1 MHLDKKEYYID
12 GSVDLKIVQISDIHF
27 SIDYNLK
34 RLHKVLDYIDSVK
47 PNYVC
52 IVGDLIDE
60 YDVVNTN
67 YINYLKDWLRML
79 SYKYKVIISLGNHD
93 FIVKKGRKYVEH
105 DNILWLKE
113 LESDRLIVLNNEV
126 YKDNGINFIGYN
138 PDYTYYYIYHEKKSS
153 KYFLEL
159 SDLIGNL
166 KGYNILLLHTPSIIT
181 NNNIS
186 DLNVNLVLCG
196 HTHGGLIPSFVSGNF
211 GIVSPQKTFFP
222 RAIRGMI
229 KFDNFNL
236 IISGG
241 LIKLS
246 RKSKIGCL
254 NDVYGYNINVINIK
268 KIS

>member
-1 MHLDKKEYYID
+1 M
-12 GSVDLKIVQISDIHF
+12 
-27 SIDYNLK
+27 
-34 RLHKVLDYIDSVK
+34 
-47 PNYVC
+47 
-52 IVGDLIDE
+52 
-60 YDVVNTN
+60 
-67 YINYLKDWLRML
+67 
-79 SYKYKVIISLGNHD
+79 
-93 FIVKKGRKYVEH
+93 
-105 DNILWLKE
+105 
-113 LESDRLIVLNNEV
+113 
-126 YKDNGINFIGYN
+126 
-138 PDYTYYYIYHEKKSS
+138 
-153 KYFLEL
+153 EL

-229 KFDNFNL
+229 KFDNFSL

-268 KIS
+268 KLANYIDFI